1 MLDRRRPRPDRPG
14 QARPSQAAAS
24 PIRRRRRR
32 RPRQPPP
39 PCGPPP
45 LLHPGPHWLRSEASR
60 SLAAQAAIRE
70 QQGRWCPSRARNH
83 LTRNRG
89 GGRRS
94 HEEGGPAGRA
104 FCSPP
109 QPAPRPAQPRTLFLT
124 ALLTSLELR
133 RPSQREMLFG
143 HLEELIVLPEQL
155 YSPKPTFIDVCKVL
169 GHKTGTDRDPAC
181 FPPVFRRLI
190 V

>member
-1 MLDRRRPRPDRPG
+1 MLGRRHPRPDRPG

-24 PIRRRRRR
+24 PVPRRRR

-45 LLHPGPHWLRSEASR
+45 PPGPHWLRSEASR
-60 SLAAQAAIRE
+60 SLAAHAAIRE

-109 QPAPRPAQPRTLFLT
+109 QPAPRPAQPRTLCLT
-124 ALLTSLELR
+124 ALLASSELR

-143 HLEELIVLPEQL
+143 HLEGLIVPPEQL
-155 YSPKPTFIDVCKVL
+155 HSPNPTCIDVCEVL
-169 GHKTGTDRDPAC
+169 GHKTGTDPDPAC
-181 FPPVFRRLI
+181 FPPVVRRLI
-190 V
+190 A